1 MVVEN
6 PHTSPSSSRI
16 GNNEEMISDKQCLRD
31 LGDELF
37 ACTPS
42 ATRNIQEFGG

>member
-6 PHTSPSSSRI
+6 PHTSPSSSRT
-16 GNNEEMISDKQCLRD
+16 GGNEEIISGKQYLRD

-42 ATRNIQEFGG
+42 VTRNIQEFSG